1 MKKIK
6 IPVLEISNL
15 FAADRRCSIEHFNI
29 HIPYGDSLAV
39 LCDKDEETELLFE
52 VLSGKIKPKKGKV
65 FFKGNDVTGERN
77 SFGVVFREPKLSKIK
92 TVTEYAAVPIVKRG
106 LSGKMSDV
114 LVRKELC
121 AMNLEDYADRK
132 ISSLPQNI
140 AIRTE
145 LFAAYMCS
153 HELIAIDEP
162 FASLDSEERDAE
174 IQRLIQLKKNIGI
187 SLLVFTDNVDIAVQL
202 ADVVAVVGEKFEF
215 TGMIGVDSNK
225 IDRTIK
231 KIEELMQ

>member
-15 FAADRRCSIEHFNI
+15 FVADKRCRIEHFNLN
-29 HIPYGDSLAV
+29 IPYGDSLAV
-39 LCDKDEETELLFE
+39 MCGKDEEKELLLE
-52 VLSGKIKPKKGKV
+52 VLSGKRKPEKGKV
-65 FFKGNDVTGERN
+65 FFKGNNVTGERN
-77 SFGVVFREPKLSKIK
+77 SFGVVFREPKPPKTK
-92 TVTEYAAVPIVKRG
+92 TVTEYATVPIVKRG

-114 LVRKELC
+114 LVRKELP
-121 AMNLEDYADRK
+121 AMDLGDYADQR

-162 FASLDSEERDAE
+162 FVLLDSDERDAE
-174 IQRLIQLKKNIGI
+174 IQRLVQLRKNTGI
-187 SLLVFTDNVDIAVQL
+187 SFLVFTDDVDVAVQL
-202 ADVVAVVGEKFEF
+202 ADVVAVVGDEFEF
-215 TGMIGVDSNK
+215 TGMIGVDSK
-225 IDRTIK
+225 KLDRTIK
-231 KIEELMQ
+231 KIEELTQ